1 MLLTTA
7 KWLYLSTF
15 SLTGTLNPP
24 HCIQEHSPDALR
36 LPLMLNRRNRNQF
49 LPLVSR
55 MVICIHH
62 HHNTSITQGPVV
74 QRQVWH
80 QLCRGQDQTLNARS
94 RRIMTFCHLDSI
106 STAGK
111 TMQRRQPILYC
122 NLPLVSFNLFLGA
135 SHFSTGSRQMLLL
148 CGQHSK
154 GWKAAEG
161 GGGLR
166 AILYL
171 GREQGYKNPTPSSLI
186 CFWRLTCTEC
196 QAWEEEEQE
205 EIIFREGFRLHRGDC
220 LVLLFKNILFSLP
233 RTEALK

>member
-74 QRQVWH
+74 QWQVWH
-80 QLCRGQDQTLNARS
+80 QLCRGQDQTLNACS
-94 RRIMTFCHLDSI
+94 RRMMTFCHLGSI
-106 STAGK
+106 STAGR
-111 TMQRRQPILYC
+111 TVQRRQLPLCEVILYC
-122 NLPLVSFNLFLGA
+122 HLPLLTFNFFSGP
-135 SHFSTGSRQMLLL
+135 SHFSTRSRQML
-148 CGQHSK
+148 
-154 GWKAAEG
+154 
-161 GGGLR
+161 
-166 AILYL
+166 
-171 GREQGYKNPTPSSLI
+171 P
-186 CFWRLTCTEC
+186 
-196 QAWEEEEQE
+196 
-205 EIIFREGFRLHRGDC
+205 
-220 LVLLFKNILFSLP
+220 
-233 RTEALK
+233 ALWAVQ

>member
-36 LPLMLNRRNRNQF
+36 

-135 SHFSTGSRQMLLL
+135 SHFSTGSRQMLM
-148 CGQHSK
+148 K
-154 GWKAAEG
+154 
-161 GGGLR
+161 
-166 AILYL
+166 
-171 GREQGYKNPTPSSLI
+171 SS
-186 CFWRLTCTEC
+186 
-196 QAWEEEEQE
+196 
-205 EIIFREGFRLHRGDC
+205 
-220 LVLLFKNILFSLP
+220 
-233 RTEALK
+233 